1 MATTKI
7 WAVKDKLKRVLDYA
21 SNPEKTK
28 DDDFSFDGLEDVLD
42 YSTSDLKTE
51 KQLYV
56 SGINCSPA
64 TALQEMTETKQSAG
78 KTDGVL
84 AFHAVQSFK
93 PGEIDATTAHKVGVE
108 LANLMWGK
116 EFEVVVSTHLDKE
129 HLHNHF
135 VVNSV
140 SFKTKKRFTNRHS
153 DYRRFKD
160 LSDAL
165 CYQHS
170 LSVIETYHSSKKYNE
185 WLAQKE
191 NRTRKRD
198 LIIKDVEYAIEHSS
212 YWKEFIKELEKLD
225 YEIKYGKHIAI
236 RPKGSDRFFRLY
248 KLSDDGLYSEDNI
261 RTRLIENNNLH
272 METIHVAKRP
282 TYRYNGSFKKQK
294 KLTGFKAM
302 YVAYMYKMGILPKK
316 APKRKVHFLFKED
329 LIKMDQFSNEVR
341 FVVKNNINTFDD
353 LDDLKNKLETQ
364 KTSLVNQRKV
374 IYNKLK
380 RCNDTDLKVL
390 YEDQKKSLLSNITTI
405 NKEIK
410 LCDSVKQRNDIY
422 RKKVEEIKKEQE
434 SKQKETENRKTK
446 RKEHEL

>member
-28 DDDFSFDGLEDVLD
+28 EDDFNFDVLEDVLD

-64 TALQEMTETKQSAG
+64 TALQEMTATKKSAD

-93 PGEIDATTAHKVGVE
+93 PGELDAPTAHKVGLE

-140 SFKTKKRFTNRHS
+140 SFITKKRFTNRHS

-170 LSVIETYHSSKKYNE
+170 LSVIETYHSAKKYNE
-185 WLAQKE
+185 WQAQEE

-198 LIIKDVEYAIEHSS
+198 LIKKDVEHAIERST
-212 YWKEFIKELEKLD
+212 YWKEFIRELEKLD

-282 TYRYNGSFKKQK
+282 AYRYNGSFKKQR

-302 YVAYMYKMGILPKK
+302 YFAYMYKMGILPKK
-316 APKRKVHFLFKED
+316 APRRKVHFLFKED
-329 LIKMDQFSNEVR
+329 LIKMDQFSNEVQ
-341 FVVKNNINTFDD
+341 FVVNNNINTFND
-353 LDDLKNKLETQ
+353 LDVLKNKLESQ
-364 KTSLVNQRKV
+364 KEELVNQRKN

-380 RCNDTDLKVL
+380 RCKDPDLKNL
-390 YEDQKKSLLSNITTI
+390 LEEQKKTLSSSITAIT
-405 NKEIK
+405 KELK

-434 SKQKETENRKTK
+434 SKQQEIENKKSK